1 MDESK
6 IEELE
11 CRVSTLEVALK
22 QLENQVNRLLCA
34 HGENVPIP
42 AGAPSLKHEYH
53 E

>member
-22 QLENQVNRLLCA
+22 QLENQVNRR
-34 HGENVPIP
+34 
-42 AGAPSLKHEYH
+42 SQKRKRYRKM
-53 E
+53 